1 MERVPGALNVGLVG
15 CGFIAQAVH
24 LPALS
29 RLSGVRVA
37 ALAELDAR
45 RLEQARR
52 LAPEAAACADYRELL
67 QRHDVQAVV
76 VSLPPTLQAEAGIAT
91 LTAGKHLYLEKPMA
105 TELAA
110 ADRLLAAWRRSDLQ
124 VMIGFNYRFHPLHV
138 DVRREIQHGRIGEPI
153 AVRSIFSS
161 GRGAL
166 PEWKRTR
173 PTGGGALLDLGS
185 HHFDLLPYLLGAP
198 VREVRA
204 NVRSVTTEDDC
215 AAVTMRLDNGVVV
228 QSLFHIGLHPEDRI
242 EVYGRAGTLVADR
255 LRSLRPEV
263 TDGAAPAS
271 RLGRLRRTLAQAMAS
286 PLLRDDA
293 LAPAREPSYKPALR
307 HFVDCIR
314 AGRPPSPSLW
324 DGRRSLGIVL
334 TAEESARTGR
344 PVPVPELRDEDP
356 AD

>member
-29 RLSGVRVA
+29 RLPGVRVA
-37 ALAELDAR
+37 ALAEPEAR

-91 LTAGKHLYLEKPMA
+91 LAAGKHLYLEKPMA

-138 DVRREIQHGRIGEPI
+138 DVRREIEHGRVGEPI
-153 AVRSIFSS
+153 AARSIFSS

-166 PEWKRTR
+166 QEWKRTR
-173 PTGGGALLDLGS
+173 RTGGGALLSLGS
-185 HHFDLLPYLLGAP
+185 HHFDLLPYLLGAS

-204 NVRSVTTEDDC
+204 NVRSVATEDDC

-228 QSLFHIGLHPEDRI
+228 QSLFHIGLQSEDRI

-255 LRSLRPEV
+255 LHSLCPEV
-263 TDGAAPAS
+263 ADGAAPAS
-271 RLGRLRRTLAQAMAS
+271 
-286 PLLRDDA
+286 LLRDDA
-293 LAPAREPSYKPALR
+293 LAPAREPSYEPALR
-307 HFVDCIR
+307 HFVDCVR

-334 TAEESARTGR
+334 AAEESARTGR
-344 PVPVPELRDEDP
+344 PLAVPELRDEDP